1 MRTFIISI
9 SLLLTFSNSVS
20 AEHTSY
26 QIEKSSIEQKEIKA
40 TKKIKKVEELVEQK
54 ITTISQQYQERLDLI
69 EQQNQILQTKIEEIS
84 SNFDKLQQQN
94 IKNAHEKSDHQHQ
107 ISTFISSLYPY
118 AQWIKNLDVAEL
130 KLLSALVF
138 LLIIW
143 WSFLHY
149 KQSKLEDAKF
159 KSNYD
164 FMCGEDGL
172 NAKLDLARAYIDM
185 SDNESAR
192 KVLAEVRGFGNNKQ
206 KLEAE
211 ELLKK
216 CKRSLDI

>member
-1 MRTFIISI
+1 MRTFIM
-9 SLLLTFSNSVS
+9 SLFLLFTFSNSVL
-20 AEHTSY
+20 AEHTSD
-26 QIEKSSIEQKEIKA
+26 QIEKSSTEQKETKA
-40 TKKIKKVEELVEQK
+40 TKELKKIEELVEQK
-54 ITTISQQYQERLDLI
+54 ITTISQQYQERLELI
-69 EQQNQILQTKIEEIS
+69 EQQNQALQTKIEEIN
-84 SNFDKLQQQN
+84 SNFDNLQQN
-94 IKNAHEKSDHQHQ
+94 IKNTYEKSDYQHN

-118 AQWIKNLDVAEL
+118 VQWINNLDVTEL
-130 KLLSALVF
+130 KLLAALVF

-149 KQSKLEDAKF
+149 KQSKIEDTKF
-159 KSNYD
+159 KASHD

-185 SDNESAR
+185 SDKESAR

-216 CKRSLDI
+216 CV